1 VLLACIVVAAAVR
14 AISARARHVG
24 GAADKVDELAPFRPE
39 AFQVAVLRC
48 KAR

>member
-1 VLLACIVVAAAVR
+1 MR

-48 KAR
+48 KDKVTEVLQIT